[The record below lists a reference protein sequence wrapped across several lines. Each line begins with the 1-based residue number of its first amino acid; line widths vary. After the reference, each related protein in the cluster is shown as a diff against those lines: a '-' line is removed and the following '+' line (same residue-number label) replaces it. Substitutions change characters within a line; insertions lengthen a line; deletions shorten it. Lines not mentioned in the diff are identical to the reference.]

1 MLTMILKMSGITA
14 LYVLLTVV
22 IRKWMGGKKTRV
34 WHRLLIGLVYGAC
47 AVLSTHFAV
56 DYVDMLVNVRDL
68 GPLMAGLFFDPFSG
82 ILAGLIGGIERYIA
96 GTYWGIGSYTRIA
109 CSVSTCLA
117 GFLAAALRV
126 WLFKHRKPSAVFGFI
141 LGAVMEVFH
150 MYVVLITHRD
160 DMTMALHVVK
170 ICGGPMI
177 LFTGLGMAAGSAV
190 LQILTGEW
198 RNPFRSVARAE
209 KPVSRRFQFWLF
221 VVTVFLLVANLFFSY
236 ALQTQSAI
244 QNARDTL
251 ANAIE
256 DIRDSYLANP
266 EHMKEDHL
274 ILHVGRGGSFDLIE
288 DRRTI
293 LTGTHEK
300 SFMTG
305 TDRKQVWQAPENE
318 FFFARLFG
326 ADETLCRMEKLDDHV
341 GVLVQ
346 LPSSEMYAERDA
358 QMYET
363 AFADILLFAVIYTL
377 ISQLVQL
384 IVVNNLNMVNASLTK
399 ITGGDL
405 NEVVDVRGSSEF
417 ASLSDDINQTVDTL
431 KGYIT
436 AAEKRIEQELELART
451 IQDSALPKNFAF
463 PRKDFEIC
471 AVMDPARE
479 VGGDFYDFF
488 FVDRDRIALVIADVS
503 GKGIPA
509 ALFMMR
515 AKTAIRGLA
524 EAGREPAEILE
535 RANSILSEGNEA
547 EMFVTV
553 WLGIA
558 DLRTGQVKCANAGHE
573 YPAVMRA
580 GGGYELLKDRHGLAL
595 AAMDGMK
602 YKEYTLQMNPGDR
615 LFVYTD
621 GVPEAIDSSMEQYG
635 TERMLRALDAAG
647 NGLLQAALTAVQADL
662 AAYVGDRDQF
672 DDITMLNFAYIGS
685 GKAVDG
691 TDTLTVE
698 ARTENLDQ
706 VLAFIERNLEAAD
719 CPVKVQTQICV
730 AAEEIFVNIAS
741 YAYAPG
747 TGDAVISMAAGN
759 GTAEIEFRDRG
770 VPFDPLAKADPDVT
784 LAAEERQVGGLGI
797 YMVKKSMD
805 EVLYR
810 YEDGENVLTLRKKLQ

>member
-14 LYVLLTVV
+14 LYVLLTVA
-22 IRKWMGGKKTRV
+22 IWKWMGGKKTRA
-34 WHRLLIGLVYGAC
+34 WHRLLIGLVFGGC
-47 AVLSTHFAV
+47 SVLSTHFAV
-56 DYVDMLVNVRDL
+56 DYSHMLLNVRDL
-68 GPLMAGLFFDPFSG
+68 GPLLAGLFFDPLSG

-126 WLFKHRKPSAVFGFI
+126 WLFKHKKPSATFAFI

-160 DMTMALHVVK
+160 DMTMALYVVK
-170 ICGGPMI
+170 ICAGPMI
-177 LFTGLGMAAGSAV
+177 LFTGIGMAAASAV
-190 LQILTGEW
+190 LRILAGEW
-198 RNPFRSVARAE
+198 LNPFRSVRKDE
-209 KPVSRRFQFWLF
+209 IPVSRRFQFWLF
-221 VVTVFLLVANLFFSY
+221 VVTAILLISNLVFTY
-236 ALQTQSAI
+236 AIQTQSAV
-244 QNARDTL
+244 QNARTTL
-251 ANAIE
+251 NNAVE
-256 DIRDSYLANP
+256 DIRGSYLADSGN
-266 EHMKEDHL
+266 MKEERQAFHIGQNGTYDV
-274 ILHVGRGGSFDLIE
+274 IRNNQIV
-288 DRRTI
+288 
-293 LTGTHEK
+293 LTGSHATAV
-300 SFMTG
+300 MTE
-305 TDRKQVWQAPENE
+305 RNRSQIREAPENE
-318 FFFARLFG
+318 FFPAKMFG
-326 ADETLCRMEKLDDHV
+326 TESLCRKEALDENTSI
-341 GVLVQ
+341 LVQ
-346 LPSSEMYAERDA
+346 LPLSEIYADRDA
-358 QMYET
+358 HMYEI
-363 AFADILLFAVIYTL
+363 AFSDILLFAVIYTL

-384 IVVNNLNMVNASLTK
+384 IVVNNLNMVNASLAK

-405 NEVVDVRGSSEF
+405 NEVVDVRNSSEF

-451 IQDSALPKNFAF
+451 IQDSALPKNFVF

-488 FVDRDRIALVIADVS
+488 FVDRNRIALVIADVS

-515 AKTAIRGLA
+515 AKTAIRGMA
-524 EAGREPAEILE
+524 EAGGEPAEILVKT
-535 RANSILSEGNEA
+535 NSILCEGNDA

-558 DLRTGQVKCANAGHE
+558 DLRTGLVKCANAGHE
-573 YPAVMRA
+573 YPAVRRA

-602 YKEYTLQMNPGDR
+602 YREYELQLNPGDR

-621 GVPEAIDSSMEQYG
+621 GVPEAINDGMEQYG
-635 TERMLRALDAAG
+635 TERMIRALDAAG
-647 NGLLQAALTAVQADL
+647 NGPLSEALSAVQADL

-672 DDITMLNFAYIGS
+672 DDITMLNFAYIGF
-685 GKAVDG
+685 GKAVEG

-698 ARTENLDQ
+698 ARTENLEQ
-706 VLAFIERNLEAAD
+706 VIAFIEKNLEAAD
-719 CPVKVQTQICV
+719 CPVKAQTQICV
-730 AAEEIFVNIAS
+730 AAEEVFVNIAS

-747 TGDAVISMAAGN
+747 TGDAVISMAVAD
-759 GTAEIEFRDRG
+759 GTAEIVFRDRG
-770 VPFDPLAKADPDVT
+770 MPFDPLAKPDPDVT
-784 LAAEERQVGGLGI
+784 LAADQRQIGGLGI

-810 YEDGENVLTLRKKLQ
+810 YENGENVLTVRKSLR

>member
-14 LYVLLTVV
+14 LYVLLTVAIWV
-22 IRKWMGGKKTRV
+22 WMNGRKMRA

-82 ILAGLIGGIERYIA
+82 VLAGLIGGIERYIA
-96 GTYWGIGSYTRIA
+96 GTYWGVGSYTRIA

-126 WLFKHRKPSAVFGFI
+126 WLFRHKKPSAVFGFI
-141 LGAVMEVFH
+141 LGSLMEVFH
-150 MYVVLITHRD
+150 MYVVLITHRG

-170 ICGGPMI
+170 ICSGPMI
-177 LFTGLGMAAGSAV
+177 LFTGLGMAAGSTV
-190 LQILTGEW
+190 LRILTGEW
-198 RNPFRSVARAE
+198 RNPLRPVGREE

-221 VVTVFLLVANLFFSY
+221 IVTAFLLAANLLFAY

-244 QNARDTL
+244 QNGRDTL
-251 ANAIE
+251 SNAVS
-256 DIRDSYLANP
+256 DIREAFADDA
-266 EHMKEDHL
+266 DHL
-274 ILHVGRGGSFDLIE
+274 MGGHLTFHVGREGSYDLITE
-288 DRRTI
+288 RMLI
-293 LTGTHEK
+293 PAGTHAGMGLNE
-300 SFMTG
+300 THR
-305 TDRKQVWQAPENE
+305 RKIREAPENAFYTGNLLGE
-318 FFFARLFG
+318 QC
-326 ADETLCRMEKLDDHV
+326 LCRKEMLTEDVTL
-341 GVLVQ
+341 LVM
-346 LPSSEMYAERDA
+346 LPESEMYADRDA
-358 QMYET
+358 HIYET
-363 AFADILLFAVIYTL
+363 AFADIMLFAVVYTL

-451 IQDSALPKNFAF
+451 IQDSALPKEFVF

-535 RANSILSEGNEA
+535 RANSILCEGNDA
-547 EMFVTV
+547 EMFVTA
-553 WLGIA
+553 WIGIA

-573 YPAVMRA
+573 YPALMRA
-580 GGGYELLKDRHGLAL
+580 VGGYELIKDKHGLAL

-602 YKEYTLQMNPGDR
+602 YREYELQMNPGDR

-621 GVPEAIDSSMEQYG
+621 GVPEAINGSMEQYG
-635 TERMLRALDAAG
+635 TERMVRALDAAG
-647 NGLLQAALTAVQADL
+647 DSALPEVLSAVQADL
-662 AAYVGDRDQF
+662 AAFVGGEDQF
-672 DDITMLNFAYIGS
+672 DDITMLNFTYIGS
-685 GKAVDG
+685 GKAVGG
-691 TDTLTVE
+691 TDILKLE
-698 ARTENLDQ
+698 ARIENLDQ
-706 VLAFIERNLEAAD
+706 VLAFIEKNLEAAD

-741 YAYAPG
+741 YAYAPA
-747 TGDAVISMAAGN
+747 TGDAVISMAAAD
-759 GTAEIEFRDRG
+759 GTAEIVFRDRG
-770 VPFDPLAKADPDVT
+770 VPFDPLAREDPDVT
-784 LAAEERQVGGLGI
+784 LAADKRQIGGLGI

-805 EVLYR
+805 EVIYR
-810 YEDGENVLTLRKKLQ
+810 YENGENVLTLRKKLL

>member
-22 IRKWMGGKKTRV
+22 IWKWISGKKMRA

-47 AVLSTHFAV
+47 AILSTHFAV

-68 GPLMAGLFFDPFSG
+68 GPLMAGLFFDPLSG

-96 GTYWGIGSYTRIA
+96 GTYWGVGSYTRIA

-141 LGAVMEVFH
+141 LGAVVEVFH
-150 MYVVLITHRD
+150 MYVVLITHRE

-170 ICGGPMI
+170 ICSGPMI
-177 LFTGLGMAAGSAV
+177 LFTGLGMAAGSTA
-190 LQILTGEW
+190 LRILTGEW
-198 RNPFRSVARAE
+198 RNPFRPVSREE

-251 ANAIE
+251 SNAVS
-256 DIRDSYLANP
+256 DIREAYADDP
-266 EHMKEDHL
+266 EHVMGGHL
-274 ILHVGRGGSFDLIE
+274 TFHVGRDGSYDLITE
-288 DRRTI
+288 KTLI
-293 LTGTHEK
+293 PAGTH
-300 SFMTG
+300 TG
-305 TDRKQVWQAPENE
+305 MGLNETHRRKIREAPEKMFYTDNLLGE
-318 FFFARLFG
+318 PC
-326 ADETLCRMEKLDDHV
+326 LCRKEKLEENLTL
-341 GVLVQ
+341 LVM
-346 LPSSEMYAERDA
+346 LPESEIYADRDA
-358 QMYET
+358 HVYET
-363 AFADILLFAVIYTL
+363 AFADIMLFAVIYTL

-384 IVVNNLNMVNASLTK
+384 IVVNNLNMVNASLAK

-451 IQDSALPKNFAF
+451 IQDSALPKNFVF

-471 AVMDPARE
+471 AMMHPARE

-488 FVDRDRIALVIADVS
+488 FVDRNRIALVIADVS

-535 RANSILSEGNEA
+535 RANSILCEGNDA

-558 DLRTGQVKCANAGHE
+558 DLRTGMVKCANAGHE
-573 YPAVMRA
+573 YPAVRRA

-602 YKEYTLQMNPGDR
+602 YREYELQLNPGDR

-621 GVPEAIDSSMEQYG
+621 GVPEAINGGMEQYG
-635 TERMLRALDAAG
+635 TERMIRALDAAG
-647 NGLLQAALTAVQADL
+647 DGTLAEALSAVQADL
-662 AAYVGDRDQF
+662 AAYVGDGDQF
-672 DDITMLNFAYIGS
+672 DDITMLNFAYIGL
-685 GKAVDG
+685 GKAVEG

-698 ARTENLDQ
+698 ARTENLEQ

-719 CPVKVQTQICV
+719 CPVKAQTQICV

-747 TGDAVISMAAGN
+747 TGSAVISISAGD
-759 GTAEIEFRDRG
+759 GTAEIVFRDRG
-770 VPFDPLAKADPDVT
+770 KPFDPLAKADPDVT
-784 LAAEERQVGGLGI
+784 LAAKDRQIGGLGI

-810 YEDGENVLTLRKKLQ
+810 YENGENVLILRKKLR